1 MVLLYY
7 LTKIDL
13 KLVLTIGFHCI
24 GQSRFIFVQV
34 CTRLTTPGGRKK
46 RVGDKNAPTNGP
58 LDCGYQ
64 ERRRDEKGRTRKGG
78 KKAVSG

>member
-1 MVLLYY
+1 MHAFDH
-7 LTKIDL
+7 T
-13 KLVLTIGFHCI
+13 
-24 GQSRFIFVQV
+24 
-34 CTRLTTPGGRKK
+34 GREDGMK